1 MPTIRDLV
9 GRNYFVNMTSPDGA
23 VAYMGRRQLYFS
35 GNDFGFLF
43 VKTDKPIYK
52 PEQEGEYSLCVM
64 NHS

>member
-9 GRNYFVNMTSPDGA
+9 GRNYFVNVTSLDGA

-35 GNDFGFLF
+35 GNDFGFIF